1 MGVGDEKP
9 AKAVFVAE
17 NPADFLE
24 VYGPHEGDAGIEEGR
39 RFGRDEPGRQI
50 DVRQRVE
57 TLDNLAGFFDDHG
70 LCTPSKPVGML
81 EEGLR
86 NVKQFRDSFV
96 DGRKPDVLVK
106 QALGLRHKAKG
117 K

>member
-9 AKAVFVAE
+9 AKAILVAE
-17 NPADFLE
+17 NLSDFLE
-24 VYGPHEGDAGIEEGR
+24 VCGPHEGDAGIEEGR
-39 RFGRDEPGRQI
+39 RFGRDKPGRQI

-57 TLDNLAGFFDDHG
+57 TLNDLAGFFDDHG
-70 LCTPSKPVGML
+70 LSTPSKPVGML

-96 DGRKPDVLVK
+96 DGRKPDVL
-106 QALGLRHKAKG
+106 LKAA
-117 K
+117 

>member
-39 RFGRDEPGRQI
+39 RFGRDEVGRQI

-57 TLDNLAGFFDDHG
+57 TLDDLAGFFDDHD

-96 DGRKPDVLVK
+96 DGHKPDVLLK
-106 QALGLRHKAKG
+106 RRHQAPGTGRQE
-117 K
+117 